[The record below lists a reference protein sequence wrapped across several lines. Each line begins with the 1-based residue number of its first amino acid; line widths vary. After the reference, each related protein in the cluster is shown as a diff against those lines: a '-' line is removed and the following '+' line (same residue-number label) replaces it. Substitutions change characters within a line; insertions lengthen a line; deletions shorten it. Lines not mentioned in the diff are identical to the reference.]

1 MENSSLLKV
10 FHTNAEI
17 STAFSTGA
25 VENNSIVFIG
35 LGGFSTFPQAL
46 LLLLDINIRY
56 LVRSNRKSVRRNNAR
71 QALKAI
77 M

>member
-1 MENSSLLKV
+1 MENFSFSKL

-25 VENNSIVFIG
+25 VENNSIAFIG

-56 LVRSNRKSVRRNNAR
+56 LIRSNSKRRRLNHEEKVVRS
-71 QALKAI
+71 
-77 M
+77 